1 MRVLFVNH
9 RSQNCGVY
17 QFFKRLTEPALAS
30 GFHECSYIE
39 TDEAWECQHW
49 INQLTPDIIVFNFY
63 THATMP
69 WLDQGFLDRQS
80 AKKLCLFHEV
90 PIGLRFDGIVHQDP
104 SDPKPPG
111 WYHISRPIPLFTN
124 TYRTPDVPTF
134 GSFGFGLG
142 GKGFGRIVEKV
153 QEEYDEAIIRI
164 NIPFAQFGDADGR
177 GARDWAA
184 DCRRRLTNTG
194 ISLEVTHDF
203 MDETSLLDF
212 LANNTCNCFFYD
224 ENYGRG
230 ISGTL
235 DYALAVERPI
245 AITKSWQFKHFWT
258 VSDVCLIEQH
268 SLHDIIAAG
277 VEATDIYR
285 DLWSYSQVRRDWDT
299 IFNIVGEG

>member
-17 QFFKRLTEPALAS
+17 QFFKRLMEPALS
-30 GFHECSYIE
+30 SRFHECSYIE
-39 TDEAWECQHW
+39 TNEAWECQHW

-90 PIGLRFDGIVHQDP
+90 PIGLIFDGIVHQDP

-111 WYHISRPIPLFTN
+111 WYHISRPIPVYNN
-124 TYRTPDVPTF
+124 TFKEPEIPTF

-142 GKGFGRIVEKV
+142 GKGFDRIVRQV

-164 NIPFAQFGDADGR
+164 NIPFAEFGDADGR

-184 DCRRRLTNTG
+184 SAKGNLSKSSIRLD
-194 ISLEVTHDF
+194 ISHAFFEERD
-203 MDETSLLDF
+203 LLDF
-212 LANNTCNCFFYD
+212 LAQNTCNCFFYD

-235 DYALAVERPI
+235 DYALAVDRPI
-245 AITKSWQFKHFWT
+245 AITKSWQFKHFWKL
-258 VSDVCLIEQH
+258 SDHCLIESH
-268 SLHDIIAAG
+268 SLRDIAAAG
-277 VEATDIYR
+277 TDPLRVYK
-285 DLWSYSQVRRDWDT
+285 DLWNFNQVRRDWDT
-299 IFNIVGEG
+299 IFNIVKE